1 MRNQYIQKRVLKAL
15 DLSIRVKQDV
25 KSQRAILILDTL
37 ISKKVT
43 KNQQTFLNKLQLV
56 VSDDKLRQATM

>member
-1 MRNQYIQKRVLKAL
+1 MRNQYIQKRVFKAL